1 MNKKIILIVLV
12 ALLAGAGVTGAIY
25 VVTTPTSITPRAASP
40 VVIPTKVPVP
50 TSASRPSAT
59 RVPIAPTSVP
69 VTEQSI
75 IDGFGT
81 ANLELDLNKDGVV
94 NSMDL
99 AEFRRGGTTP

>member
-25 VVTTPTSITPRAASP
+25 VVTTPTSIAPRAAVP
-40 VVIPTKVPVP
+40 VVIPTKIPVP
-50 TSASRPSAT
+50 TSAPRPSAT

-81 ANLELDLNKDGVV
+81 TNPELDLNKDGVV

-99 AEFRRGGTTP
+99 VEYRKERTP

>member
-12 ALLAGAGVTGAIY
+12 ALLVGAGVTGAIY
-25 VVTTPTSITPRAASP
+25 VVTTPTSIAPRASAP
-40 VVIPTKVPVP
+40 VVIPTKIPVP
-50 TSASRPSAT
+50 TSAPRPSPT
-59 RVPIAPTSVP
+59 RVPAVPTSVP

-81 ANLELDLNKDGVV
+81 TNLELDLNKDGVV

-99 AEFRRGGTTP
+99 VQFRKGNP

>member
-1 MNKKIILIVLV
+1 MNKNVVLIILL
-12 ALLAGAGVTGAIY
+12 ALLVGAGVTGAVY
-25 VVTTPTSITPRAASP
+25 VVTTPTSIAPRASAP
-40 VVIPTKVPVP
+40 VVIPTSIPVP
-50 TSASRPSAT
+50 TSAPRPSAT

-81 ANLELDLNKDGVV
+81 TNPSLDLNKDGAV

-99 AEFRRGGTTP
+99 VQFRRGNP